1 MRHAIYPPQAIAESS
16 RLVLG
21 EIDFAPY
28 LPEGGNKILQAKEYR
43 PSVTLGL
50 LPHWNGNIW
59 IMPPPYHS
67 AITPMTQTFV
77 REVIDGNVKN
87 AILVM
92 KAAVHTVWFRQLCK
106 YCDVVCFPC
115 GKLMCLSEGTNDLKE
130 FRGLAIFYKGNSAD
144 IFKAEFSKYGICME
158 PDHTVYNV
166 IP

>member
-1 MRHAIYPPQAIAESS
+1 MKNAIHPPPTIAESS
-16 RLVLG
+16 RIALG

-28 LPEGGNKILQAKEYR
+28 LPEDGNKILQAKDYR
-43 PSVTLGL
+43 PSVALGL

-67 AITPMTQTFV
+67 AITPTV
-77 REVIDGNVKN
+77 RKFADEVIAGNVKN

-106 YCDVVCFPC
+106 YCDAVCFPC
-115 GKLMCLSEGTNDLKE
+115 GKLMCLAEGANDLKE
-130 FRGLAIFYKGNSAD
+130 FRGIAVFYKGDSTG
-144 IFKAEFSKYGICME
+144 IFKAEFSKYGVCLE